1 MLFVTILASK
11 MGIISNMLMSAD
23 SGYRYSLGF
32 NYVSFASQRM
42 FFALCSYLMFRGKKV
57 TYIELL
63 ALLFGYVLYVP
74 TDLNLKSTLSESFD
88 FDLCFI

>member
-42 FFALCSYLMFRGKKV
+42 FLPYVATLCLEERR
-57 TYIELL
+57 LL
-63 ALLFGYVLYVP
+63 
-74 TDLNLKSTLSESFD
+74 
-88 FDLCFI
+88 I